1 MENQQNT
8 NQDPT
13 QKYESNPMPEQ
24 NQSIPGTETQMTP
37 KADHGE
43 TSYVGTGKLK
53 GRKAIITGGDSGI
66 GRAVAIAYAR
76 EGADVLIAY
85 LNEHKDAQETARL
98 VEEAGQKAVLVSGD
112 IREEEHC
119 RLIIDKAVLEFG
131 GIDILVNNAAFQMSR
146 QSLQEVSSEEWD
158 RTFKTNIYPMFYLC
172 KMAEE
177 YLKPGSTIVNT
188 TSVNAYKPRPT
199 LIAYAA
205 TKGAIQNF
213 TSNLAQLWAEKG
225 IRVNCVAPGP
235 IWTPLIPSTMSAEEV
250 KTFGQDVPM
259 GRAGQPAELAAAYVM
274 LASEDSS
281 YMTGSTIQVTGGSP
295 TI

>member
-24 NQSIPGTETQMTP
+24 NQDIPGTETEMTP

-43 TSYVGTGKLK
+43 TSYKGTGKLE

-66 GRAVAIAYAR
+66 GRAIAIAYAR
-76 EGADVLIAY
+76 EGADVLISY
-85 LNEHKDAQETARL
+85 LNEHEDAQETARL
-98 VEEAGQKAVLVSGD
+98 VEEAGRKAVLVAGD

-119 RLIIDKAVLEFG
+119 RLIINKAVLEFG
-131 GIDILVNNAAFQMSR
+131 GVDILVNNAAFQMSR

-172 KMAEE
+172 KIAEE
-177 YLKPGSTIVNT
+177 YLKPGSTIINT

>member
-1 MENQQNT
+1 MENIENT

-13 QKYESNPMPEQ
+13 QKYESEPMPEQ
-24 NQSIPGTETQMTP
+24 NQAIPGTETEMTP

-53 GRKAIITGGDSGI
+53 GRKAVITGGDSGI
-66 GRAVAIAYAR
+66 GRAIAIAYAR

-85 LNEHKDAQETARL
+85 LNEDEDAQETARL
-98 VEEAGQKAVLVSGD
+98 VEEAGQKAILVAGD

-119 RLIIDKAVLEFG
+119 RLIINKAVLEFG

-172 KMAEE
+172 KIAEE
-177 YLKPGSTIVNT
+177 YFKPGSTVINT

>member
-24 NQSIPGTETQMTP
+24 DQGIPGTEKEMTP

-85 LNEHKDAQETARL
+85 LNEHEDAQETARL
-98 VEEAGQKAVLVSGD
+98 VEEAGQKAILVPGD
-112 IREEEHC
+112 IREEDHC

-131 GIDILVNNAAFQMSR
+131 GINILVNNAAFQMSR

-158 RTFKTNIYPMFYLC
+158 RTFRTNIYPMFYLC

-177 YLKPGSTIVNT
+177 YLKPGSTIINT

-250 KTFGQDVPM
+250 KTFGQDVPL